1 MKYKNLMSK
10 LINLKNLI
18 FGMSIKKKSH
28 LLGGRKRRDAGL
40 IDSAKNYFEVQMKNI
55 RSSQTKQFAFF
66 VLGFALFYLV
76 ITGIVGVVPQAF
88 FKETTGLT
96 LSSILSTEGIN
107 IKEIG
112 AVNCT
117 ELNWAGIDVPNTC
130 YSFLAND
137 KQIMISWL
145 CTGILEIIVLIS
157 AMLASFGIS
166 LRKKLYGI
174 VIAVIAGV
182 IFNLIRLVVTANLI
196 LSQNVATVELAHDLM
211 FRVVLFFYILGVY
224 VIWFYYSA
232 KEE

>member
-1 MKYKNLMSK
+1 MS
-10 LINLKNLI
+10 LR
-18 FGMSIKKKSH
+18 KKTHS
-28 LLGGRKRRDAGL
+28 LGAGKGHSAG
-40 IDSAKNYFEVQMKNI
+40 ITDSVKNYFQAQMKNI
-55 RSSQTKQFAFF
+55 RASQTKQFAFF

-76 ITGIVGVVPQAF
+76 ITGVVGVVPQQL
-88 FKETTGLT
+88 FKEATGLT
-96 LSSILSTEGIN
+96 LSSILSAEGIN
-107 IKEIG
+107 VKEIG
-112 AVNCT
+112 AVACT
-117 ELNWAGIDVPNTC
+117 ETSWAGIDVESTC

-137 KQIMISWL
+137 KQIIISWL
-145 CTGILEIIVLIS
+145 CTGILEIIVLVS

-182 IFNLIRLVVTANLI
+182 IFNIIRLAVTANLI

-211 FRVVLFFYILGVY
+211 FRIILFFYILGVY